1 MKAALTD
8 LSAFI
13 SREAHPPA
21 LGQHVDTCQSRCMAS
36 QMWWPPVHSS
46 TGTGRE
52 EVMRKGGG
60 EEARSVRAVCDVC
73 AAHGDRAAVGVEV
86 DVMRK
91 QMLFSQRKRY
101 SVVTSQGSLL
111 LHLVSPPPIRV
122 TSLARG
128 ASSIAAYMRLLRE
141 EN

>member
-1 MKAALTD
+1 MHGQSDVVAPSALKYGN
-8 LSAFI
+8 
-13 SREAHPPA
+13 
-21 LGQHVDTCQSRCMAS
+21 GQGGGDEK
-36 QMWWPPVHSS
+36 
-46 TGTGRE
+46 GR
-52 EVMRKGGG
+52 RGGG
-60 EEARSVRAVCDVC
+60 EERASDVC

-86 DVMRK
+86 DLTRR